1 VPLFSSDGIHFLYN
15 LEHQNMNA
23 IKLCRFKDTEG
34 NVSTG
39 ILQEDGSIR
48 DLRPAGIQSITE
60 ILEQDAP
67 FSAVAA
73 VAESDL
79 PILAAD
85 SVELL
90 TPVESQEIWAAG
102 VTYQRSKTARME
114 ESDFSA
120 SAYDLVYDA
129 VRPEIFFKSMPEKV
143 VGSAGSV
150 GIRNDGKWNVPEP
163 ELVLVVNSK
172 HHLVGYSIGNDMSS
186 RDIEGENLLYLP
198 QAKVYSKSCAIGPC
212 LVLGPSEEAV
222 RAWDI
227 SIKIVRSGQA
237 VFSGSTDISQ
247 IKRSF
252 SELIDF
258 LCRSQDFPNG
268 AMLLTGTGVVPPDEF
283 TLAVGDEVRIA
294 ISGIGTLQ
302 NNVILV

>member
-1 VPLFSSDGIHFLYN
+1 MPLFSSDGIHFLYN